1 MTWVI
6 AILLGLIL
14 VAMVSSNQAAAAGVW
29 TVVRFVLW
37 GIAAL
42 AGWGVLVGYSVWF
55 YATYPPSSEWTQIIG
70 IAFTV
75 IIPPVLLWLS
85 RKGIATAYKK
95 NKWAAVRYGALLVAY
110 IFVVMLTSIVVR
122 EVQAAYEYGGW
133 LMILVPL
140 AFTGS
145 VLLWRSFNGPKGWRE
160 VWLGPPDE
168 PEPWL
173 VVMQERDASSASE
186 EAIWEEVAETWD
198 QLTQSQQDEFREQRI
213 ARMTATD
220 QRLSALSEKLEA
232 EKAVRAKEG
241 NWTVMGFFWLCLIF
255 AAFGL
260 VGIVWDIGFAYAMEL
275 KFVKGKAWLAGAVVV
290 FAAMAIAGLFI
301 SLWESIAESKKKR
314 PMPKQG

>member
-37 GIAAL
+37 GVALL
-42 AGWGVLVGYSVWF
+42 AGWGVLIGYAVWF

-70 IAFTV
+70 IACTV
-75 IIPPVLLWLS
+75 TIPPILLWLS
-85 RKGIATAYKK
+85 RKSIATAYKK
-95 NKWAAVRYGALLVAY
+95 NKWAAVRYGALLITY
-110 IFVVMLTSIVVR
+110 IFAIMLTSVVVR

-145 VLLWRSFNGPKGWRE
+145 VLLWRSFNGLKGWRE
-160 VWLGPPDE
+160 VWLGPPEE
-168 PEPWL
+168 PEPW
-173 VVMQERDASSASE
+173 VIVMQERDASVAAE
-186 EAIWEEVAETWD
+186 EAIWEKIEETWD
-198 QLTQSQQDEFREQRI
+198 ELSRLQQDEFREQRI
-213 ARMTATD
+213 ARRTASD

-232 EKAVRAKEG
+232 EKAARAKEG
-241 NWTVMGFFWLCLIF
+241 NLTVMGFFWLFLIF

-260 VGIVWDIGFAYAMEL
+260 IGIAWDIGFAYAMEL
-275 KFVKGKAWLAGAVVV
+275 KFVKGQAWLAGVVVV
-290 FAAMAIAGLFI
+290 FAAMAIVGLFS
-301 SLWESIAESKKKR
+301 SLWESIAEGKAKKT
-314 PMPKQG
+314 

>member
-29 TVVRFVLW
+29 TVVRVVLW
-37 GIAAL
+37 GMASL

-70 IAFTV
+70 VACSV
-75 IIPPVLLWLS
+75 IIPPILLWVS
-85 RKGIATAYKK
+85 RKDIARAYKK
-95 NKWAAVRYGALLVAY
+95 NKWAAVRYGALLISY
-110 IFVVMLTSIVVR
+110 IFVMMLMSIVVR

-145 VLLWRSFNGPKGWRE
+145 VLLWRSFNSPKGWRE
-160 VWLGPPDE
+160 VWLGPPNE
-168 PEPWL
+168 SEPWL
-173 VVMQERDASSASE
+173 VVMQERDASVASE
-186 EAIWEEVAETWD
+186 EAIWEKIEDTWD
-198 QLTQSQQDEFREQRI
+198 DLTQSQKDEFREQRI
-213 ARMTATD
+213 ARTTATD
-220 QRLSALSEKLEA
+220 QRLNALSEKLEA
-232 EKAVRAKEG
+232 EKAARAKEG

-260 VGIVWDIGFAYAMEL
+260 IGIGWDIGFAYAIEL
-275 KFVKGKAWLAGAVVV
+275 KFVKGQAWLAGAVVV
-290 FAAMAIAGLFI
+290 FAAMAILGLFATLLKEI
-301 SLWESIAESKKKR
+301 SKIR
-314 PMPKQG
+314 MKQS

>member
-42 AGWGVLVGYSVWF
+42 AGWGVLVGYSVLF

-70 IAFTV
+70 IACTV
-75 IIPPVLLWLS
+75 IIPPILLWLS
-85 RKGIATAYKK
+85 RKTIATAYKK
-95 NKWAAVRYGALLVAY
+95 NKWAAVRYGALIVAY

-145 VLLWRSFNGPKGWRE
+145 DCCGDRSMAPKVGVRSGLAHRMNPNRGLSLCKSGTHL
-160 VWLGPPDE
+160 VHLKKQFGKKLQKLG
-168 PEPWL
+168 
-173 VVMQERDASSASE
+173 
-186 EAIWEEVAETWD
+186 
-198 QLTQSQQDEFREQRI
+198 
-213 ARMTATD
+213 
-220 QRLSALSEKLEA
+220 
-232 EKAVRAKEG
+232 
-241 NWTVMGFFWLCLIF
+241 
-255 AAFGL
+255 
-260 VGIVWDIGFAYAMEL
+260 
-275 KFVKGKAWLAGAVVV
+275 
-290 FAAMAIAGLFI
+290 I
-301 SLWESIAESKKKR
+301 S
-314 PMPKQG
+314 

>member
-42 AGWGVLVGYSVWF
+42 VGWGVLVGYWVWF

-75 IIPPVLLWLS
+75 IIPPILLWLS

-95 NKWAAVRYGALLVAY
+95 NKWAAVRYGALLITY
-110 IFVVMLTSIVVR
+110 IFAMMLTSVVVR

-133 LMILVPL
+133 LMILMPL

-160 VWLGPPDE
+160 VWLGPPNE

-173 VVMQERDASSASE
+173 VVMQERDTSVASE
-186 EAIWEEVAETWD
+186 EAIWEKIEETWD

-213 ARMTATD
+213 VRMTATD
-220 QRLSALSEKLEA
+220 QRLSAMSAKLEA
-232 EKAVRAKEG
+232 EKAARAKEG
-241 NWTVMGFFWLCLIF
+241 NWTVMGFFWLFLIF

-260 VGIVWDIGFAYAMEL
+260 IGIAWDIGIAYAMEL
-275 KFVKGKAWLAGAVVV
+275 KFVKGQAWIAGSVVV
-290 FAAMAIAGLFI
+290 LASLAVGGLLM
-301 SLWESIAESKKKR
+301 SLWESIAEGKAKKT
-314 PMPKQG
+314 